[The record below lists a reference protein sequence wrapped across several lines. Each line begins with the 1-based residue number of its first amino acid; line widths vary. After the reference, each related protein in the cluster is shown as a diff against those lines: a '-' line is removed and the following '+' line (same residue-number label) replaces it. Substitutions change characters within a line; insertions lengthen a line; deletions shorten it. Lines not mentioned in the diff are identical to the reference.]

1 MALKRTK
8 RWFRIFKI
16 GFIMSQEGLDD
27 ITFSTP
33 MLKTFHFLTWLNPFW
48 FSYRKKDRGQRI
60 RNALERLG
68 PIFVKFGQILS
79 TRQDMIPPDIIKE
92 LCKLQD
98 NVPPFDAN
106 EAKKIIEKALNQK
119 IDEAFDDFSL
129 KELASA
135 SIAQVHSAKLKD
147 GREVIIKVLRPNVKN
162 VMEKDLEILEAMAKG
177 AERFNKLARKMN
189 ILALVKEAKTH
200 MLNELNLMR
209 EAASA
214 CQLRRNFKDHKF
226 FYVPEIYWPYCRE
239 NVMVME
245 RISGIQIHNVNAL
258 KAKNIDM
265 KVLAERGIEIFYTQV
280 FRDCFFHADMHPGNL
295 FVNTKNPKKPS
306 YIAVDFGV
314 MGSLNKEDQYYLAAN
329 FLAFFQRD
337 YYKVAKL
344 HVDSGWV
351 AHDTSIEEFEAAIR
365 TICEPIFEK
374 PLKEISFGQTLVSLF
389 QIAQKFE
396 MHIQP
401 QLLLLQKTLLNI
413 EGLAR
418 SLFPDLDLWKIAK
431 PFLEDWMKKQ
441 VGLKSIWYRSKENF
455 PFISANFPEVPIM
468 IYEILKHTHEQ
479 QVNLIEKDAKK
490 RIEAKQPK
498 RKRNWLSR
506 LIAVAGG
513 IIIIVG
519 GALSI
524 DMSALSHTKD
534 WLIARPGFIS
544 LIGVLILALGWFTKS
559 RK

>member
-1 MALKRTK
+1 
-8 RWFRIFKI
+8 
-16 GFIMSQEGLDD
+16 
-27 ITFSTP
+27 
-33 MLKTFHFLTWLNPFW
+33 
-48 FSYRKKDRGQRI
+48 
-60 RNALERLG
+60 
-68 PIFVKFGQILS
+68 
-79 TRQDMIPPDIIKE
+79 
-92 LCKLQD
+92 
-98 NVPPFDAN
+98 
-106 EAKKIIEKALNQK
+106 
-119 IDEAFDDFSL
+119 
-129 KELASA
+129 
-135 SIAQVHSAKLKD
+135 
-147 GREVIIKVLRPNVKN
+147 
-162 VMEKDLEILEAMAKG
+162 MEKDLEILEAMAKG

-306 YIAVDFGV
+306 FIAVDFGV

-365 TICEPIFEK
+365 TICEPILK
-374 PLKEISFGQTLVSLF
+374 ASKEISFGQ
-389 QIAQKFE
+389 
-396 MHIQP
+396 
-401 QLLLLQKTLLNI
+401 LL
-413 EGLAR
+413 
-418 SLFPDLDLWKIAK
+418 
-431 PFLEDWMKKQ
+431 
-441 VGLKSIWYRSKENF
+441 
-455 PFISANFPEVPIM
+455 
-468 IYEILKHTHEQ
+468 
-479 QVNLIEKDAKK
+479 
-490 RIEAKQPK
+490 
-498 RKRNWLSR
+498 
-506 LIAVAGG
+506 
-513 IIIIVG
+513 
-519 GALSI
+519 
-524 DMSALSHTKD
+524 
-534 WLIARPGFIS
+534 
-544 LIGVLILALGWFTKS
+544 
-559 RK
+559 